1 MFKTQPVDES
11 FFHSAPF
18 QLRDTFEINRSAPEV
33 WADLTKDDTLS
44 WCRILDEVTWTSAR
58 PFGVGTTRTVKSL
71 KGASLL
77 HERYFRWEE
86 GRQMSFYVV
95 ESSAPLFKR
104 FAEDY
109 VVEPA
114 SDASCRFSWTIAV
127 EPHAAAKI
135 ADPLN
140 RRLLGSLFRDTRKHY
155 GVG

>member
-18 QLRDTFEINRSAPEV
+18 QLRDTCEINRPASQV
-33 WADLTKDDTLS
+33 WTDLTKDDTLS
-44 WCRILDEVTWTSAR
+44 WCRILDEVTWTSPR

-77 HERYFRWEE
+77 NERYFRWEE
-86 GRQMSFYVV
+86 GHQMSFYVV

-109 VVEPA
+109 IVEPA
-114 SDASCRFSWTIAV
+114 SDNSCRFSWTIAV
-127 EPHAAAKI
+127 EPHAATKI
-135 ADPLN
+135 ADPAN
-140 RRLLGSLFRDTRKHY
+140 RKLLGTLFSDTRKHY
-155 GVG
+155 GVA